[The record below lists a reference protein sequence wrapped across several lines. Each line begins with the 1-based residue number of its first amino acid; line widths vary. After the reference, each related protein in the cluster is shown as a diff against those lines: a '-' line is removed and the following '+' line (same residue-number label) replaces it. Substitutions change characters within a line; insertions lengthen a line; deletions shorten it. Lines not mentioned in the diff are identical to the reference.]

1 MIEKSFKVGTK
12 MPMFPEESSK
22 IELKTELKTEKTIYS
37 LSNLLDKNKLETT
50 FRPMDIKQ
58 LVKSVNKL
66 GL

>member
-12 MPMFPEESSK
+12 MPTFPEESSK

-58 LVKSVNKL
+58 LVKSVHKL

>member
-12 MPMFPEESSK
+12 MPTFPEDFSK
-22 IELKTELKTEKTIYS
+22 IELKTELKTEKTIFS
-37 LSNLLDKNKLETT
+37 LSNQLKKNKLETT
-50 FRPMDIKQ
+50 FKPMDIKQ